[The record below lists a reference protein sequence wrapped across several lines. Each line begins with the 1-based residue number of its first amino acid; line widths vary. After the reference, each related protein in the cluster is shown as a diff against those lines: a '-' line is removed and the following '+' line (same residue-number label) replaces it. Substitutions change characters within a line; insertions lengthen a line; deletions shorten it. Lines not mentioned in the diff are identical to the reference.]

1 MLLSVPPPPP
11 AEILLQGA
19 DVWLP
24 EGSLKTGHAVVL
36 KGGRITAVGP
46 EAAVLKSH
54 PKARRVTLKGGTLLP
69 AFIEGHAHVEGV
81 GKLRSQVD
89 LVGATSMEE
98 VHGRIKAWAARY
110 GTGWIHGRGW
120 DQNLWASKSFPT
132 ASDLDAAAG
141 TRPAALRRVDGH
153 ALWANT
159 AALTAAGI
167 TDQTPDPE
175 GGRILRDARGHA
187 TGVLIDTAM
196 NLVTRNI
203 PAPTLAT
210 RQETLRQGL
219 LALRDLG
226 FASVADMGVD
236 GETLQA
242 YRRLHTAGR
251 LPIRV
256 FAYVED
262 DPALVAKAL
271 ARPRSRDLSFFQVQG
286 VKVLLD
292 GALGSRGARM
302 LAPYADEPGS
312 LGLWTS
318 TPARLAEVLA
328 QTRKGD
334 HQTAVHCIGDAAN
347 RALLDV
353 VAQAG
358 PSKGLFVRNEHSQ
371 IVTPEDARRFGSL
384 GVVASVQPIHL
395 ADDHAWTP
403 SRLGP
408 ERTAEAFPWRTFL
421 QGGAVLCFG
430 SDAPVA
436 EANPFLGL
444 AAAETRQDARGRPEG
459 GFLPAQRVTRTEALQ
474 AYTAANG
481 AVLGHPGLGVIRP
494 GAVAD
499 LLWVE
504 APLLRV
510 DADTL
515 RRLKPGRLWVD
526 GREVSAP
533 SAGARATR

>member
-1 MLLSVPPPPP
+1 MLLPALPPPP
-11 AEILLQGA
+11 AETILLGA
-19 DVWLP
+19 ELWLP
-24 EGSLKTGHAVVL
+24 EGGLKTGQAVAL
-36 KGGRITAVGP
+36 AGSRIAAVGP
-46 EAAVLKSH
+46 EAEVLKAH
-54 PKARRVTLKGGTLLP
+54 PEARRIALKGGTLLP

-89 LVGATSMEE
+89 LAGAASMEE
-98 VHGRIKAWAARY
+98 VQSRIRAWMAGHAK
-110 GTGWIHGRGW
+110 GWIQGRGW
-120 DQNLWASKSFPT
+120 DQNLWASKAFP
-132 ASDLDAAAG
+132 AAADLDAVTG
-141 TRPAALRRVDGH
+141 GRPAALRRVDGH
-153 ALWANT
+153 ALWANA
-159 AALTAAGI
+159 AALKAAGI
-167 TDQTPDPE
+167 TDRTPDPE

-196 NLVTRNI
+196 NLVMRHI

-236 GETLQA
+236 GETLEA
-242 YRRLHTAGR
+242 YRRLHTAGK

-262 DPALVAKAL
+262 DRSLVARAL
-271 ARPRSRDLSFFQVQG
+271 ARPRTRALSFFQVQG
-286 VKVLLD
+286 VKLLLD

-312 LGLWTS
+312 QGLWTC
-318 TPARLAEVLA
+318 TPARLAEVLR
-328 QTRKGD
+328 QTRRGD
-334 HQTAVHCIGDAAN
+334 HQLAVHCIGDAAN
-347 RALLDV
+347 RTLLDV

-358 PSKGLFVRNEHSQ
+358 PTRGLPVRNEHSQ
-371 IVTPEDARRFGSL
+371 IVVPEDARRFGPL

-403 SRLGP
+403 SRLGGA
-408 ERTAEAFPWRTFL
+408 RVAEAFPWRTFL
-421 QGGAVLCFG
+421 QGGATLCFG

-444 AAAETRQDARGRPEG
+444 AAAETRQDAQGRPEG
-459 GFLPAQRVTRTEALQ
+459 GFLPEQRVTRAEALF

-481 AVLGHPGLGVIRP
+481 AVLGHPDLGVIRA

-504 APLLRV
+504 APLMQI
-510 DADTL
+510 DAAAL
-515 RRLKPGRLWVD
+515 RRLRPGRLWVD

-533 SAGARATR
+533 SAAAPATR